1 MGEQVSGKF
10 LKVFIFF
17 LLRFIYLFYVYEC
30 SVFMYFRRENQTL
43 LQMVVSHYVVV
54 GN

>member
-1 MGEQVSGKF
+1 MGNS
-10 LKVFIFF
+10 LKSLFFF